1 MKQRNNIFIAVAIC
15 TTAFCSCSKH
25 TGKQITGAN
34 TPAVKKG
41 ISLSQGQKLQLD
53 NTVKT
58 VSTMEM
64 MGQQME
70 VSAEIAMVRQLVVK
84 EKKQSSYVLSATT
97 TKMTTT
103 GSFMGQAMS
112 YDSDKK
118 EDSDSEMGKVMKDQL
133 NVAKEA
139 ELSDQGQVVNAQKD
153 TAQSASIGGGNPL
166 MAMMGSMGGQ
176 DESNGTMDAF
186 QVVPAGAKAGDTW
199 ADSTI
204 ATDATIRRTYILKEL
219 NGNDA
224 TVAVAGTQSLNK
236 TMENQ
241 GMEVNITLD
250 SKITGDILVDIS
262 TGIIKQRTITVEGT
276 GNVDAMG
283 QAIPMTTKATSTS
296 VVKSL

>member
-1 MKQRNNIFIAVAIC
+1 MKQHRNIFIAVAIS

-25 TGKQITGAN
+25 TGKQITGTN

-41 ISLSQGQKLQLD
+41 LSLSQGQKLQVD

-70 VSAEIAMVRQLVVK
+70 VNAEIAVVRQLLVK
-84 EKKQSSYVLSATT
+84 EKKESSYVLSATT

-118 EDSDSEMGKVMKDQL
+118 EDNDSEIGKVMKDQL

-139 ELSDQGQVVNAQKD
+139 ELSDQGQVLNAQKD
-153 TAQSASIGGGNPL
+153 TAQAASLGGGNPL

-186 QVVPAGAKAGDTW
+186 QVVPAGAKTGDTW

-204 ATDATIRRTYILKEL
+204 SADAKIHRIYTLKEL
-219 NGNDA
+219 KGNDA
-224 TVAVAGTQSLNK
+224 TVTVAGTQSLNK

-262 TGIIKQRTITVEGT
+262 TGIIKQRTIIVEGA

>member
-1 MKQRNNIFIAVAIC
+1 MKQHTNIFIAVAIC

-25 TGKQITGAN
+25 TGKQITGS
-34 TPAVKKG
+34 TPTVKKG
-41 ISLSQGQKLQLD
+41 LSLNQGQKLHVD

-70 VSAEIAMVRQLVVK
+70 VNAEIAVAKQLVVK
-84 EKKQSSYVLSATT
+84 EKKESSYVLSATT

-103 GSFMGQAMS
+103 GSFMGQSMS

-118 EDSDSEMGKVMKDQL
+118 EDNDSEIGKVMKDQL

-139 ELSDQGQVVNAQKD
+139 ELSDQGQVLHAQKD
-153 TAQSASIGGGNPL
+153 TAQAASLGGGNPL

-176 DESNGTMDAF
+176 DESNGTLDAF
-186 QVVPAGAKAGDTW
+186 QVVPAGAKPGDTW

-204 ATDATIRRTYILKEL
+204 ATDAKIHRTYTLKEL

-224 TVAVAGTQSLNK
+224 TVTVAGTQSLNK
-236 TMENQ
+236 TIENQ

-262 TGIIKQRTITVEGT
+262 TGIIKQKTITVEGA

-296 VVKSL
+296 IVKSL